1 MILLKLGLL
10 LIALKACGVYADEP
24 PDKTWNICENKL
36 VTLDEKCP
44 SVLICYQS
52 KLAKDSGNW
61 KAGNRFRVKSP
72 NASIAHECAGNDGTK
87 GWHAVRISKEI
98 TGMMPLDSSF
108 GSKSL
113 SNVSNYPEI
122 NNDKALTSDNQSAGE
137 EFMNAL
143 RFGAFMIDFD
153 DMPLQIAALE
163 IRQSIGKNDTKLCK
177 TKCAAKWESQTEP
190 PMETEPQT
198 ETPKDLSTMK
208 IPKKD
213 SQTEEIPKNDSQIE
227 EIPKNDSQ
235 TEEIPKNDS
244 QTEKNPTKDLS
255 TTETSTKTMLSPVT
269 PKAQNVNHLGIKC
282 MQIEFPVDIPSFS
295 LNISASAFGLACE
308 EHEKQD
314 ESSSEKYD
322 KKKDFLDRANACAQ
336 VPSSKCN
343 KSVELF
349 ACYRSKRE
357 STSRRNSIL
366 TKCQEHLKE
375 SSNVE
380 GIRVQ
385 ICIHR
390 EAKEQM
396 LVIESIIGFSFSEK
410 IYNSTRKF
418 SIKPGE
424 TSETSLALRIVP
436 FPILFIEFGNERHRS
451 FIDDKTGGKNTSSNW
466 GDKENAII
474 GTVLNSIVEE
484 QINGSWTK
492 TLHFVPPPNENM
504 KIYFQILKP
513 KFTKL
518 ITRQFEKPYKD
529 NPNIIHPSRCDQLGD
544 DCEATRQLLKKIDE
558 IREWCAPFNPTRRCI
573 GPRRTP
579 TPDELKPFTRP
590 PWDNMSLPSTKMP
603 SNDKRT
609 KDPLETGDV
618 LYTKDQAQRRYDN
631 FVKACAKCR
640 NSSKPE
646 KEPRRHKRQFL
657 IGVNK
662 WKKFPISIRF
672 DTESLGEEIKV
683 AKTAIKGAITW
694 FMENTCLNFTF
705 DKTNEENGI
714 RIMDNG
720 DPDICGESNVGQI
733 WGWQELSLNCR
744 DMGTGAHELLH
755 ALGLSHEHERD
766 DYYNYIKLNPHD
778 KDNADKT
785 ENYLFPYDFG
795 SIMHYPPEWSLHNTY
810 KRITLNRFYQQTIGQ
825 EEKPSFKDY
834 AIINSIYCNDTC
846 GAQNVCQNG
855 GYPNPNRCS
864 ECFCPDGYGGKH
876 CEALGEDKCCTEMV
890 DQPREME
897 ADWQTRTINLVQKVE
912 KGFNQCTCHW
922 KIKPNDGKKL
932 RIQLKR
938 LGLPPQ
944 CSAMPCK
951 RPYFEIKF
959 RKDKRAQG
967 ARLCCPDAIAQMSP
981 SQNWIEAEEPGQEMI
996 ISAHLNNMNNV
1007 TIELTYETDG
1017 AKILPSDQCPDP
1029 RGLFIPG
1036 RNPGRKITCVDDM
1049 ETKEIPCSRRQE
1061 FYTCQT
1067 PDHHTTVNGRQTN
1080 KTRILLECFVS
1091 HFYC

>member
-24 PDKTWNICENKL
+24 PDKIWNICENDL
-36 VTLDEKCP
+36 VTLDKKCQT
-44 SVLICYQS
+44 VLICYQS

-61 KAGNRFRVKSP
+61 KTGNRFRVNSP
-72 NASIAHECAGNDGTK
+72 NGNIAYECAGNDGIK
-87 GWHAVRISKEI
+87 GWHAVQIRNDNP
-98 TGMMPLDSSF
+98 GMVTLDASF
-108 GSKSL
+108 GSKPL
-113 SNVSNYPEI
+113 IANASNYPKI
-122 NNDKALTSDNQSAGE
+122 NITKELISGGQSVGMDFWKALH
-137 EFMNAL
+137 
-143 RFGAFMIDFD
+143 FGAFMIDFD
-153 DMPLQIAALE
+153 GMAFQLAALE
-163 IRQSIGKNDTKLCK
+163 IRQFIGKKDIKLCK
-177 TKCAAKWESQTEP
+177 TKCAVK
-190 PMETEPQT
+190 M
-198 ETPKDLSTMK
+198 
-208 IPKKD
+208 
-213 SQTEEIPKNDSQIE
+213 
-227 EIPKNDSQ
+227 
-235 TEEIPKNDS
+235 
-244 QTEKNPTKDLS
+244 
-255 TTETSTKTMLSPVT
+255 

-336 VPSSKCN
+336 VPSSKCI
-343 KSVELF
+343 KSVELL

-357 STSRRNSIL
+357 STSRRRNSIL
-366 TKCQEHLKE
+366 AKCQEHLKE

-410 IYNSTRKF
+410 ILNSTRKF

-424 TSETSLALRIVP
+424 TWETSLALRKVP

-451 FIDDKTGGKNTSSNW
+451 SIDDKTGGKNTSSNW

-504 KIYFQILKP
+504 EIYFQILKP

-518 ITRQFEKPYKD
+518 ITRQFVQPYQD

-544 DCEATRQLLKKIDE
+544 DCEATRQLWRKINE
-558 IREWCAPFNPTRRCI
+558 IQKWCAPFNPTRPCI
-573 GPRRTP
+573 SPGWTP
-579 TPDELKPFTRP
+579 TPDDLKPFARP
-590 PWDNMSLPSTKMP
+590 SWDNMSLPSTKMP

-609 KDPLETGDV
+609 KDPLETDDV
-618 LYTKDQAQRRYDN
+618 LYTKDQAQGRYDN
-631 FVKACAKCR
+631 FVEACAAKCP
-640 NSSKPE
+640 NSSKLE

-672 DTESLGEEIKV
+672 DTKSLGEEIKV

-720 DPDICGESNVGQI
+720 DPNICGESNVGQV

-932 RIQLKR
+932 RIR

-1017 AKILPSDQCPDP
+1017 AKIAQSDHCPNP
-1029 RGLFIPG
+1029 RGLFIKD
-1036 RNPGRKITCVDDM
+1036 RNPGQNVDCFDGDDI
-1049 ETKEIPCSRRQE
+1049 IPCPHSRTRVGCDLVGG
-1061 FYTCQT
+1061 FI
-1067 PDHHTTVNGRQTN
+1067 VINGRPIF
-1080 KTRILLECFVS
+1080 KESILIKCFKREDNPTSYWGYWRNENNGSPIHIDELQCVKPIMPKFKS
-1091 HFYC
+1091 AGVKNSYEYANGTIG